1 MRKSVS
7 FGLAG
12 IFCAAASTNVA
23 LAADANLPV
32 KAPIAAPVVY
42 NWTGVYAG
50 VHAGYGGGMKD
61 WFSSLFDYAAHGF
74 LGGGQVGINQQIGNL
89 VIGIEADASWANIKG
104 GQTLSIGGPFS
115 GTRQVGTA
123 DSHIDGLVTIA
134 GRLGWAAD
142 RWLVYVKGGGVWA
155 NENHSVGVQTTNF
168 FGFPGGGGV
177 AVSTTAA
184 SGTEKRFG
192 GVLGFGAEYAFLGN
206 WSAKIEYNYLALG
219 LRTVDLV
226 GTQAGVA
233 VPFRFASDI
242 EQSFHLVKL
251 GLNYRFGLA
260 RGAAGHRAG
269 APGVG
274 LRLVRAVCR
283 CAGGLWLRTRGLD
296 RLRA

>member
-74 LGGGQVGINQQIGNL
+74 LGGGQGGINQQIGNL

-134 GRLGWAAD
+134 GRLGWA
-142 RWLVYVKGGGVWA
+142 
-155 NENHSVGVQTTNF
+155 
-168 FGFPGGGGV
+168 
-177 AVSTTAA
+177 
-184 SGTEKRFG
+184 
-192 GVLGFGAEYAFLGN
+192 
-206 WSAKIEYNYLALG
+206 
-219 LRTVDLV
+219 
-226 GTQAGVA
+226 
-233 VPFRFASDI
+233 
-242 EQSFHLVKL
+242 
-251 GLNYRFGLA
+251 
-260 RGAAGHRAG
+260 
-269 APGVG
+269 
-274 LRLVRAVCR
+274 
-283 CAGGLWLRTRGLD
+283 
-296 RLRA
+296 